1 MSLAQARPVMINH
14 HTSIVVHVY
23 LSSIVVLHSSIVV
36 HVYLSSIV
44 VLHTSIV
51 VHVYLSSIVV
61 HVYFSSI
68 VVLHSSIVVLLPC
81 IVVGI
86 ASMGMLHNPQTATTL
101 HINDHLKPIS

>member
-51 VHVYLSSIVV
+51 VHVY
-61 HVYFSSI
+61 FFSI

>member
-51 VHVYLSSIVV
+51 VHVY
-61 HVYFSSI
+61 FSSI

>member
-23 LSSIVVLHSSIVV
+23 LS
-36 HVYLSSIV
+36 
-44 VLHTSIV
+44 SIV

>member
-1 MSLAQARPVMINH
+1 MSLAQARTVMINH

-51 VHVYLSSIVV
+51 VHVY
-61 HVYFSSI
+61 FFSI

-101 HINDHLKPIS
+101 HINDH

>member
-23 LSSIVVLHSSIVV
+23 LSSIVVLHSSIM
-36 HVYLSSIV
+36 
-44 VLHTSIV
+44 
-51 VHVYLSSIVV
+51 V